1 MTTEAP
7 AYVPEAGHRVRVQR
21 WEVPCPE
28 LPGTAERKLL
38 IEMDGTVESVREV
51 AGGYL
56 VKLAGDDADPIFTGY
71 QFSGQDPDHGCSWS
85 LRTEVI
91 RAEDVAAHDQAVLDA
106 QVALAEREKA
116 AALATWERARDAEAV
131 ARQRLKGAQ
140 ERLEAATGRAGVHRR
155 RTGPTNLDALTERR
169 KADRAVMAAHVADLA
184 RMHGLT
190 AEVAPGL
197 GARELCVKLAGPHTL
212 GLTVRFRGDTPQC
225 EPDTYVLSWHMRPW
239 ADEGKGWAMNP
250 RVFSGVSSY
259 GGDKATEVANG
270 YRELCE
276 LLSNRFAH
284 IMGRTAFVRD
294 GTAS

>member
-1 MTTEAP
+1 
-7 AYVPEAGHRVRVQR
+7 VQR

-28 LPGTAERKLL
+28 IPGTAERKLL

-106 QVALAEREKA
+106 GVALAEREKA
-116 AALATWERARDAEAV
+116 AALATWERARDAEV
-131 ARQRLKGAQ
+131 IARQRLKGAQ

-155 RTGPTNLDALTERR
+155 QVGLDLGTLSETR

-184 RMHGLT
+184 RMHGLS
-190 AEVAPGL
+190 AEVRA
-197 GARELCVKLAGPHTL
+197 GARGPRQVVAELAGPH
-212 GLTVRFRGDTPQC
+212 GLQLAVRFDGDTPQC
-225 EPDTYVLSWHMRPW
+225 EPDTYVLSWCMQP
-239 ADEGKGWAMNP
+239 GKDDGYRLNP
-250 RVFSGVSSY
+250 RVFESVNPYHGT
-259 GGDKATEVANG
+259 KATEVANG

>member
-1 MTTEAP
+1 MTTEAL
-7 AYVPEAGHRVRVQR
+7 AYVPEVGHRVRVQR
-21 WEVPCPE
+21 WEVPCPDI
-28 LPGTAERKLL
+28 PGTAERRLL
-38 IEMDGTVESVREV
+38 IEMDGTVESVREL

-56 VKLAGDDADPIFTGY
+56 IKLAGDDADPIFTGY

-91 RAEDVAAHDQAVLDA
+91 KAEDVAAHDQAVLDA
-106 QVALAEREKA
+106 GVALAEHEKA
-116 AALATWERARDAEAV
+116 AALATWERARDAEAI

-155 RTGPTNLDALTERR
+155 QAGPADLDALTERR
-169 KADRAVMAAHVADLA
+169 KGDRAVMAAHVADLA

-197 GARELCVKLAGPHTL
+197 DKRELCANLAGPHGL
-212 GLTVRFRGDTPQC
+212 RLTVRFRGDSPQC
-225 EPDTYVLSWHMRPW
+225 EPDTYVLSWCLLPRMDDGYRL
-239 ADEGKGWAMNP
+239 NP
-250 RVFSGVSSY
+250 HVFEAVNSHHGC
-259 GGDKATEVANG
+259 KATEVANG

-284 IMGRTAFVRD
+284 IMGRTAFVLD
-294 GTAS
+294 GTAV